1 MKTYSEL
8 IKLTDYGDRLRY
20 LQTFSGIGI
29 ETFGKDRWLNQ
40 EIYRSEE
47 FKTARR
53 KVILR
58 DNGCDMGIP
67 TLPIEGKIVVHH
79 INPITV
85 DDVVNHPEKIFDLEN
100 LICVSFE
107 THNQIHYGKK
117 RENSWTTRKENDTIP
132 WR

>member
-1 MKTYSEL
+1 MKTYEDL
-8 IKLTDYGDRLRY
+8 VKLSDYDERLKY
-20 LQTFSGIGI
+20 LQTFSAVGI

-40 EIYRSEE
+40 EVYRSEE
-47 FKTARR
+47 FKMARR
-53 KVILR
+53 KAILR

-67 TLPIEGKIVVHH
+67 TLPIEGKIIVHH

-85 DDVVNHPEKIFDLEN
+85 DDVVNHPERVFDLNN

-117 RENSWTTRKENDTIP
+117 KTNVWVKRQKNDTIP

>member
-8 IKLTDYGDRLRY
+8 MKLKDYGDRLRY

-40 EIYRSEE
+40 EVYRSEE
-47 FKTARR
+47 FKAARR
-53 KVILR
+53 KAILR

-85 DDVVNHPEKIFDLEN
+85 DDVINFPERIFDLEN

-117 RENSWTTRKENDTIP
+117 RVDDWTERKENDTIP